1 MSSSLIRYSTR
12 VGSGGK
18 RLFWGRA
25 DLDGFPFRG
34 PSAPSMPEE
43 EYAARVVRVADAR
56 NAFFDVTVEGENRQY
71 LDVMECCFNGWFRLV
86 FIDRFWKGTTKH
98 YVEWVEYYMEDGAR
112 TPYSPNTL
120 VELSSGQQN
129 FLGGS

>member
-1 MSSSLIRYSTR
+1 
-12 VGSGGK
+12 
-18 RLFWGRA
+18 
-25 DLDGFPFRG
+25 
-34 PSAPSMPEE
+34 MPEE